1 MKTKSTPYNLP
12 QTSRWIL
19 QNLPTRRQ
27 GQFWILLA
35 GMIILALAET
45 IALGSIAIFAS
56 AVSDPEV
63 VLRSKY
69 IDWARIFLPGSFFAS
84 SQALIITLS
93 LTVIILV
100 SGKNILK
107 GFIFYAIA
115 RFSTLV
121 EVLIG
126 ERLLQGFLHL
136 PYEWHL
142 RRNTADLIYAIEWR
156 KFLGRQF
163 FLPLLKGISDTL
175 MVITMLLALLFVQP
189 MISLLVLTVL
199 GGSSYFIYT
208 SLRHKLDL
216 NASKCREYEQAI
228 NRENTK
234 AIHGIKDVKVAKTE
248 RVFLQDYL
256 QNSYPFTR
264 YFGWQQFFKESP
276 VLLLESV
283 GFIMLC
289 GSICLMLLVMNVSAA
304 IITGTIALL
313 AVTAWR
319 ALPALNRIVKSL
331 TTIRVALPYAAS
343 IREYFQEMQDHLPN
357 IDAEPKADLS
367 FNEKITVHNLGFAYN
382 KGTIQVLQNINFE
395 ILKGQTLGI
404 IGTSG
409 TGKSTLVDLLIGL
422 LEPTQGEIKVDGQT
436 LNHARRSAWIE
447 HLGYV
452 PQSPYIYDGTL
463 ADNVAFGLTESEID
477 HHRVWQ
483 CCKMAAMDF
492 VQDMPQGIETPI
504 GERGV
509 RLSGG
514 QNQRVAIARAL
525 YHNPEVLIFDEATSS
540 LDTASEKAIQKT
552 IYSFKGEQTLI
563 IIAHRL
569 STVEDCDEV
578 IWLEKGQI
586 KIKGSPAEVL
596 PYYRSVHK

>member
-1 MKTKSTPYNLP
+1 
-12 QTSRWIL
+12 
-19 QNLPTRRQ
+19 
-27 GQFWILLA
+27 
-35 GMIILALAET
+35 MIILALAET
-45 IALGSIAIFAS
+45 AALGSIAFFAS

-69 IDWARIFLPGSFFAS
+69 IDWAEIFLPSSLFAS
-84 SQALIITLS
+84 AQALIITLS
-93 LTVIILV
+93 LIVIILV
-100 SGKNILK
+100 SGKNLFK
-107 GFIFYAIA
+107 GLIFYAIA

-126 ERLLQGFLHL
+126 ERLLKGFLHL

-163 FLPLLKGISDTL
+163 FAPLLKGLSDVLIVT
-175 MVITMLLALLFVQP
+175 TMLLALLLVQP
-189 MISLLVLTVL
+189 LISLLVLIVL
-199 GGSSYFIYT
+199 GGSSFFIYT
-208 SLRHKLDL
+208 SLKRKLDYMS
-216 NASKCREYEQAI
+216 SKCREYEQAI

-264 YFGWQQFFKESP
+264 YFGWQQFFKQAP
-276 VLLLESV
+276 MLLLESA

-304 IITGTIALL
+304 TITGTIALL

-319 ALPALNRIVKSL
+319 ILPALNRIVKAL
-331 TTIRVALPYAAS
+331 TTIRTALPYVSS
-343 IREYFQEMQDHLPN
+343 IQSYFQEMTDHMPDINENPKRELPFSKN
-357 IDAEPKADLS
+357 IKVQNMS
-367 FNEKITVHNLGFAYN
+367 FAYN
-382 KGTIQVLQNINFE
+382 KGNNNVLQNINFE
-395 ILKGQTLGI
+395 ISKGQTLGI

-422 LEPTQGEIKVDGQT
+422 LEPTQGEIRVDEQT
-436 LNHARRSAWIE
+436 LDYYYRQAWVEYI
-447 HLGYV
+447 GYV

-463 ADNVAFGLTESEID
+463 ADNVAFGLTEEEID
-477 HHRVWQ
+477 HTRVWQ
-483 CCKMAAMDF
+483 CCQMAAMDF
-492 VQDMPQGIETPI
+492 VHSLPQGIKTPI

-509 RLSGG
+509 CLSGG

-552 IYSFKGEQTLI
+552 IYSFKGKQTLI

-578 IWLEKGQI
+578 IWLEKGEVRM
-586 KIKGSPAEVL
+586 KGAPSEVL
-596 PYYRSVHK
+596 PHYRLVHKGNDRSAIAQTEQLSKFATI